1 VTPDL
6 LLVSAYYLNAPA
18 GAPTDVKG
26 LNRTFFLYELRS
38 KRRVVLGPSDSYARG
53 AEWSRDG
60 LQIFFT
66 AGVPGKTPLATNRI
80 FWDGTGVARYSG
92 GTYLVVGK

>member
-92 GTYLVVGK
+92 GTSLVVGK